1 MSCNQCGENPQLNSN
16 TNNQQLGVS
25 NSVKNNSSSW
35 CPYRMSDGRNFT
47 DYRTQCTI
55 DYQRKTKNNFK
66 SSYEERQYMI
76 KNALNIMKD
85 NALSAEERNKCSGCY
100 PTNVPGTMLPEQ
112 NMVQCNDKT
121 CNFTVNNPM
130 GLGTG
135 RNYN

>member
-1 MSCNQCGENPQLNSN
+1 MSCNQCGENPQLASN
-16 TNNQQLGVS
+16 TNNQTINVPT
-25 NSVKNNSSSW
+25 SVNNASW

-47 DYRTQCTI
+47 DYRTQCTL

-76 KNALNIMKD
+76 KNAMNMMKE
-85 NALSAEERNKCSGCY
+85 NASTAEKRNQCSGCY

-121 CNFTVNNPM
+121 CNFTVNNKM

>member
-1 MSCNQCGENPQLNSN
+1 MSCNQCGENPKLTSN
-16 TNNQQLGVS
+16 TNNQQIGVKK
-25 NSVKNNSSSW
+25 SVNNNKSSW

-47 DYRTQCTI
+47 DFRTQCTL
-55 DYQRKTKNNFK
+55 DNQRKTKNNFK

-76 KNALNIMKD
+76 KNASNIIKD
-85 NALSAEERNKCSGCY
+85 NASIAEERNKCSGCY

-112 NMVQCNDKT
+112 NMVKCNDKK
-121 CNFTVNNPM
+121 CDFKVNNQM

>member
-1 MSCNQCGENPQLNSN
+1 MSCNQCGENPQLSSN
-16 TNNQQLGVS
+16 VNDNQTVDVRKPV
-25 NSVKNNSSSW
+25 NKTSSW

-66 SSYEERQYMI
+66 SSYEERQYMM

-85 NALSAEERNKCSGCY
+85 NASVAEEKNKCSGCY

-121 CNFTVNNPM
+121 CNFQVNNAM

-135 RNYN
+135 RNFN